1 MLISFSKEQ
10 TRGKQLHC
18 SFQWRRIRRNIMYD
32 AIDITEKEITTYEN
46 EADMPNFEMGN
57 SKLGIGIIMSMAA
70 IVGVWGITCL
80 ISGLANTGLHEVGR
94 SLITAIT
101 GI

>member
-1 MLISFSKEQ
+1 
-10 TRGKQLHC
+10 
-18 SFQWRRIRRNIMYD
+18 MYD
-32 AIDITEKEITTYEN
+32 SIDITEKQITTLEYET
-46 EADMPNFEMGN
+46 DMPNFELGN

-70 IVGVWGITCL
+70 LVGVWGTTCL

>member
-1 MLISFSKEQ
+1 MHDEI
-10 TRGKQLHC
+10 
-18 SFQWRRIRRNIMYD
+18 
-32 AIDITEKEITTYEN
+32 AITEKEIAALEN
-46 EADMPNFEMGN
+46 ETDVTNFELGN

-70 IVGVWGITCL
+70 LVGVWGTTCL

-94 SLITAIT
+94 NLITAIT